1 MIDKRVSDII
11 HFLKRHRKGSFSEL
25 EAELEINQSQLKY
38 SIKKLNEFLAE
49 HDVEQ
54 IDGTHQFL
62 FINDDQYHFLIEIN
76 ELDFANDYI
85 FNSVERLKLIFLIL
99 VAKDEEYISFAH
111 LYELLGVGKTTIS
124 QDIKELSDL
133 LSEEGIMLDY
143 SRQTGYQLIG
153 DEMAIRRHL
162 FYWIMSDFAA
172 GNKMIYTLYL
182 KKYKEIE
189 LQSFISQ
196 VHRLNDS
203 LNIRFVE
210 DRFVEFC
217 CFLALILKRMQHLQ
231 NCFEV
236 TLNFDIKEMIEY
248 QFSKNLCNY
257 FKINSEE
264 EILYLCSWVLG
275 QSVGNL
281 DYQTPD
287 RNFILQI
294 VYQLLRLFEKL
305 SGIFFDNRDEVIY
318 QLYGHLRPCYYRL
331 LFQFPIANQLVSK
344 IQNEYRDIYY
354 LVNEVVKQNNQ
365 LMGQKIS
372 EDEIAYLSI
381 HFASIIEKNGTKIT
395 SQTMKAVV
403 VCSNGIGSSA
413 IIFEELR
420 NLFSD
425 ILFIGPLA
433 IEEFRQFDITNVDL
447 IFSTSMEKSILES
460 KSPVFFLNPIM
471 TVGEKYNLVRTVY
484 EKIGRYQLPDVD
496 KILQIIEKHTDI
508 NASDDLKKELANYL
522 TFQQNIEKKSSE
534 IRLSDILLPQY
545 IQKIPENSS
554 IEEMLDLLA
563 EPLLNNKI
571 IRKDYVRAVKEEI
584 LNSNNTFHIAPNILL
599 PHTEPSNGVSDIGM
613 SLGILETPMVINDKE
628 ITHVFFLAAVDNKK
642 HISAM
647 ADLVKLITNSEL
659 FLNVSFHTSVEDI
672 YTFIKRSE
680 NEL

>member
-1 MIDKRVSDII
+1 M
-11 HFLKRHRKGSFSEL
+11 
-25 EAELEINQSQLKY
+25 
-38 SIKKLNEFLAE
+38 
-49 HDVEQ
+49 
-54 IDGTHQFL
+54 
-62 FINDDQYHFLIEIN
+62 
-76 ELDFANDYI
+76 
-85 FNSVERLKLIFLIL
+85 
-99 VAKDEEYISFAH
+99 
-111 LYELLGVGKTTIS
+111 
-124 QDIKELSDL
+124 
-133 LSEEGIMLDY
+133 
-143 SRQTGYQLIG
+143 
-153 DEMAIRRHL
+153 
-162 FYWIMSDFAA
+162 
-172 GNKMIYTLYL
+172 
-182 KKYKEIE
+182 
-189 LQSFISQ
+189 
-196 VHRLNDS
+196 
-203 LNIRFVE
+203 NIRFVE

-287 RNFILQI
+287 RDFILQI
-294 VYQLLRLFEKL
+294 VYQLLRQFEKL

-372 EDEIAYLSI
+372 EDEVAYLSI

-433 IEEFRQFDITNVDL
+433 IEEFRKFDITDIDL

-471 TVGEKYNLVRTVY
+471 TIGEKYNLVRTVY
-484 EKIGRYQLPDVD
+484 EKIGRYQLPDVN
-496 KILQIIEKHTDI
+496 KILQIIGRHTDI
-508 NASDDLKKELANYL
+508 NASEDLKRELANYL

-534 IRLSDILLPQY
+534 IVLLLSNSGTTQEVLAMLPSLR
-545 IQKIPENSS
+545 KIGCKLIAFTSNPESV
-554 IEEMLDLLA
+554 LA
-563 EPLLNNKI
+563 KSC
-571 IRKDYVRAVKEEI
+571 DYVLSYTYQTEADTLGLAPTTSATTMLALGDSIAVTLSKMK
-584 LNSNNTFHIAPNILL
+584 NFTADNFHLYHPGGA
-599 PHTEPSNGVSDIGM
+599 
-613 SLGILETPMVINDKE
+613 LGEK
-628 ITHVFFLAAVDNKK
+628 LAQG
-642 HISAM
+642 
-647 ADLVKLITNSEL
+647 
-659 FLNVSFHTSVEDI
+659 
-672 YTFIKRSE
+672 
-680 NEL
+680 